1 MARRTDIPPYE
12 IMRQRAADKAAA
24 SGESVSTTPSEPVTP
39 VGAGPS
45 PWWVGATV
53 PIVLRIPRG
62 LAALS
67 ILGLLLLVMLAYW
80 VGASRGRSAAQ
91 QAISER
97 NPDASALAGTRGVG
111 HVSISRAQDAGQG
124 AGDAAA
130 GGTEEAEQQVV
141 QTTFDERRERG
152 LNYFRLVKT
161 SREEGEQIAVFMAQ
175 AQIDIQ
181 LVLVDNDRSCIVYAV
196 ERGFRGDELSSD
208 ARRQHESHLR
218 ALGNQWKQL
227 GSGHS
232 NFGTMIPERYSG
244 PGSG

>member
-1 MARRTDIPPYE
+1 MARRSDIPPYE

-24 SGESVSTTPSEPVTP
+24 ASRPAAPTEPAPP

-53 PIVLRIPRG
+53 PIVLRVPRG

-67 ILGLLLLVMLAYW
+67 ILGLLLLVILSYW
-80 VGASRGRSAAQ
+80 VGSARGRSAAQ
-91 QAISER
+91 QQIADA
-97 NPDASALAGTRGVG
+97 NPDASALAGPRGVG
-111 HVSISRAQDAGQG
+111 HVSISREQDAGEG
-124 AGDAAA
+124 PGDASAGDGADS
-130 GGTEEAEQQVV
+130 EPQVV

-181 LVLVDNDRSCIVYAV
+181 LVLVENDRSCIVYAV
-196 ERGFRGDELSSD
+196 ERGFRGDELNSD